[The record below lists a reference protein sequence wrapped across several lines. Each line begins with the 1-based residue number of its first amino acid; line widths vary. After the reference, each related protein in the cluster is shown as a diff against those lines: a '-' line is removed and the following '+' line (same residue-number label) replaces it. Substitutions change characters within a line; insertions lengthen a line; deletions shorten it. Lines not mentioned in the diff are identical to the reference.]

1 MFHFIP
7 LEAQLKKSGLVLIAG
22 IDEAG
27 RGPLAG
33 PVVSAAVILK
43 ENAKLPNLND
53 SKKLT
58 PHVREKLFGMI
69 LKSAIDYSI
78 TIVPHA
84 TIDEMNI
91 LNATI
96 FANYLCVRHLR
107 VKPDIALLD
116 GRDKQII
123 VEKHQNIIKG
133 DEKIRVIA
141 AASILA
147 KVVRDRLMTH
157 YAGIYKNYGFEK
169 HMGYLTRLHRS
180 NISKYGLCEIH
191 RKSYTFK

>member
-1 MFHFIP
+1 M
-7 LEAQLKKSGLVLIAG
+7 KKSGLICIAG
-22 IDEAG
+22 IDEVG

-33 PVVSAAVILK
+33 PVVAAAVVLK
-43 ENAKLPNLND
+43 EKAKLPYLND
-53 SKKLT
+53 SKRVS
-58 PHVREKLFGMI
+58 PRRREKLFELI
-69 LKSAIDYSI
+69 LENAVDYSI
-78 TIVPHA
+78 SIVPPT

-96 FANYLCVRHLR
+96 FANYLCVKYLR
-107 VKPDIALLD
+107 IKPDIILID
-116 GRDKQII
+116 GHDKQLITDN
-123 VEKHQNIIKG
+123 HRTIIKG

-147 KVVRDRLMTH
+147 KVARDYLMQH
-157 YAGIYKNYGFEK
+157 YAKIYKNYGFEK

-180 NISKYGLCEIH
+180 NIAKYGLCEIH